1 MSITPPFDPPYKM
14 STVLA
19 DGSVQWMEVRAD
31 GSMVEASAPAVMLP
45 AADAPAPRAGQS
57 SPSGQ
62 SARAV
67 TVLNVPF
74 AEKDE
79 AKQLGAR
86 WDPKRRKWYIPAGV
100 DAAPF
105 SRWTGAGN

>member
-1 MSITPPFDPPYKM
+1 MSTTPPFDPPYKM
-14 STVLA
+14 STVLE
-19 DGSVQWMEVRAD
+19 DGSVKWMEVRAD
-31 GSMVEASAPAVMLP
+31 GSMVEASAPAVILP
-45 AADAPAPRAGQS
+45 AADAPQRASQ
-57 SPSGQ
+57 PGQ

-86 WDPKRRKWYIPAGV
+86 WDPKRRKWYVPAGV

-105 SRWTGAGN
+105 SRWTGAGD

>member
-1 MSITPPFDPPYKM
+1 MSTTPPFDPPYKM
-14 STVLA
+14 STVLE
-19 DGSVQWMEVRAD
+19 DGSVKWMEVRAD
-31 GSMVEASAPAVMLP
+31 GSMVEASAPAVVLP
-45 AADAPAPRAGQS
+45 AADAPARAGQS
-57 SPSGQ
+57 GQ
-62 SARAV
+62 SGRAV

-86 WDPKRRKWYIPAGV
+86 WDPKRRKWYVPAGV

-105 SRWTGAGN
+105 SRWTA

>member
-1 MSITPPFDPPYKM
+1 MSTTPPFDPPYKM
-14 STVLA
+14 STVLE
-19 DGSVQWMEVRAD
+19 DGSVKWMEVRAD
-31 GSMVEASAPAVMLP
+31 GSMVEASAPAVVLP
-45 AADAPAPRAGQS
+45 AADAAPRAGQS
-57 SPSGQ
+57 GQ
-62 SARAV
+62 AGRAV

-86 WDPKRRKWYIPAGV
+86 WDPKRRKWYVPAGV

-105 SRWTGAGN
+105 SRWTA

>member
-1 MSITPPFDPPYKM
+1 MTSNPPFDPPYKT
-14 STVLA
+14 STVRD

-31 GSMVEASAPAVMLP
+31 GSMLETSAPAVAMP
-45 AADAPAPRAGQS
+45 AADAPAPRPAQS
-57 SPSGQ
+57 G
-62 SARAV
+62 RAV

-74 AEKDE
+74 AEKEE

-86 WDPKRRKWYIPAGV
+86 WDPKRRKWYVPAGV

-105 SRWTGAGN
+105 ARWTA

>member
-1 MSITPPFDPPYKM
+1 MTSTPPFDPPYKT

-19 DGSVQWMEVRAD
+19 DGSVKWMEVRAD
-31 GSMVEASAPAVMLP
+31 GSMAEASAPAVAMP
-45 AADAPAPRAGQS
+45 ATGTAPAQRASQPSQS
-57 SPSGQ
+57 T
-62 SARAV
+62 RAV
-67 TVLNVPF
+67 TLLNVPF

-86 WDPKRRKWYIPAGV
+86 WDAKRRKWYVPAGV

-105 SRWTGAGN
+105 ARWTA

>member
-1 MSITPPFDPPYKM
+1 MTSTPPFDPPYKT
-14 STVLA
+14 STVLE
-19 DGSVQWMEVRAD
+19 DGSVKWMEVRAD
-31 GSMVEASAPAVMLP
+31 GSMVETSAPAVVLP
-45 AADAPAPRAGQS
+45 SADAPPARAGQ
-57 SPSGQ
+57 SGQ

-86 WDPKRRKWYIPAGV
+86 WDPKRRKWYVPPGV
-100 DAAPF
+100 DAALF
-105 SRWTGAGN
+105 ARWSA

>member
-1 MSITPPFDPPYKM
+1 MSTTPPFDPPYKLR
-14 STVLA
+14 TERG
-19 DGSVQWMEVRAD
+19 DGSVQWMDVRAD
-31 GSMVEASAPAVMLP
+31 GSMVETSAPAVFVPSPTAASGAGP
-45 AADAPAPRAGQS
+45 AQRAG
-57 SPSGQ
+57 PPG
-62 SARAV
+62 RAV

-86 WDPKRRKWYIPAGV
+86 WDAKRRTWYVPAGV

-105 SRWTGAGN
+105 SRWSGAGG